1 MGFMRGEETKKLIR
15 RKRVD
20 MCVEEKKQ
28 DGKMKNE
35 KKEDKDYS
43 RKWKVGLKKR
53 KKKIIKKKQE
63 ILYHNIFIKKFK

>member
-1 MGFMRGEETKKLIR
+1 MRGEETEKLIR

-43 RKWKVGLKKR
+43 RK
-53 KKKIIKKKQE
+53 
-63 ILYHNIFIKKFK
+63 